1 MAKDKQSLRSDDL
14 KQNLRSKDLDKK
26 TVKDLVSQTL
36 KLLNIDGTFEVAEG
50 EEGYDVTLSTEDAAL
65 VIGYHGDTL
74 ESLQIILSLILSK
87 KLGEFKRVS
96 LEVGE
101 YKKNRSEWLTSLA
114 QETRER
120 VISENRQIIL
130 PDLKAWERRVVHM
143 LLQDDPEVVS
153 ESVGEGKDRV
163 LVIKPKS

>member
-1 MAKDKQSLRSDDL
+1 MAKDKQQ
-14 KQNLRSKDLDKK
+14 KI
-26 TVKDLVSQTL
+26 VKDLVSQTL
-36 KLLNIDGTFEVAEG
+36 KLLNIDGNFEITEG
-50 EEGYDVTLSTEDAAL
+50 KEGYDVTLNTEDAAL

-74 ESLQIILSLILSK
+74 ESLQVILSLILSK
-87 KLGEFKRVS
+87 KLGEFKRIS

-114 QETRER
+114 RETRER
-120 VISENRQIIL
+120 VISENKEIYL

-143 LLQDDPEVVS
+143 LLQDDKEVVS

-163 LVIKPKS
+163 LVIKPKI